1 MIPYGRQDVS
11 DEDVAA
17 VVATLRS
24 DFLTQGPAIASFER
38 CVAAYVG
45 VPHAV
50 AVCNATAAL
59 HLAALALELGPDD
72 CLWTVPNTFLAT
84 ANAARYCG
92 ADVDFVDTDP
102 RTYCMS
108 VEALA
113 AKLAVAERDGK
124 LPKIVS
130 PVHFAG
136 QSCDMPAIKA
146 LSDRYGFRIVEDA
159 SHAIGA
165 DYRNGKVGDCRYSD
179 ICVFSFHPVK
189 IVTSGEGGMLT
200 TKDRELATRLQ
211 ELRTSGMTRD
221 PARMVGE
228 SEGPWYYEMVHLGLN
243 YRMTDMQAALGE
255 SQMAR
260 IDAFVGRRRA
270 LAARYD
276 AALAGLPLTV
286 PFQDPDGQSAF
297 HLYPIHL
304 QLDRLTQ
311 GRRAVFE
318 TLRARGIGV
327 NVHYIPVHLQPYYR
341 RLGFKP
347 GDCPQAET
355 YYAGAI
361 TIPLFARMT
370 DAEHATVVETVRD
383 TVLAAAA

>member
-45 VPHAV
+45 APHAV

-59 HLAALALELGPDD
+59 HLAALALELGPGD

-200 TKDRELATRLQ
+200 TKERELATRLQ

-228 SEGPWYYEMVHLGLN
+228 SEGPWYYQMVHLGLN

-260 IDAFVGRRRA
+260 IDAFVARRRD

-276 AALAGLPLTV
+276 TALAGLPLTV
-286 PFQDPDGQSAF
+286 PFQDPEGRSAF

-304 QLDRLTQ
+304 QLDRLTRRHHHPAVRPDDRCRTRHG
-311 GRRAVFE
+311 GRHGARHAPGRGGL
-318 TLRARGIGV
+318 TRRWPPLGSRSAPSSSGSPTGSAMAAGLRPTRPGGSWRWRGRTA
-327 NVHYIPVHLQPYYR
+327 L
-341 RLGFKP
+341 
-347 GDCPQAET
+347 T
-355 YYAGAI
+355 
-361 TIPLFARMT
+361 
-370 DAEHATVVETVRD
+370 
-383 TVLAAAA
+383 

>member
-45 VPHAV
+45 APHAV

-59 HLAALALELGPDD
+59 HLAALALELGPGD

-113 AKLAVAERDGK
+113 AKLVIAERDGK

-260 IDAFVGRRRA
+260 IDAFVARRRD

-276 AALAGLPLTV
+276 TALAGLPLTV
-286 PFQDPDGQSAF
+286 PFQDPEGRSAF

-318 TLRARGIGV
+318 TLRSRGIGV

-341 RLGFKP
+341 HLGFKP
-347 GDCPQAET
+347 GDCPQAEA

-370 DAEHATVVETVRD
+370 DAEHATVVDTVRD
-383 TVLAAAA
+383 TLLAVAA